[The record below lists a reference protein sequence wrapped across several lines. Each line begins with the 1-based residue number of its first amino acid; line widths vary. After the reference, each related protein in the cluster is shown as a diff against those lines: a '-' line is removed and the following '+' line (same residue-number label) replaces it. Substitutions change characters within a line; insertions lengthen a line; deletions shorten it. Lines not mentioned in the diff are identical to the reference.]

1 MDLLVLNHRDPRHP
15 QAGGSEVVLWEV
27 FRRLSGL
34 GVEVTWLAERFPRSR
49 EDETFGSIFIR
60 RRGDPLSL
68 HFFSLVEARRHEFV
82 LDSVAHAVPFFSYLV
97 NPRSVALVHHVHQDV
112 LDLELGRGK
121 AFVLKK
127 LERTLSRYPLLIAV
141 SHTTKRELVERFCVP
156 GERIR
161 VIHNGL
167 DHNFYRPHF
176 ERKNK
181 TPTILWLG
189 RLKRYKN
196 PLDAPRIFSL
206 LPSTLR
212 SNAKLVVAGR
222 GDLERETR
230 EAVEKVGGVFLGGVS
245 EEEKLRLYQSAW
257 VVLSTSFIEG
267 WGMTIVEANACGT
280 PVVGYA
286 TGSIPEIIR
295 DGVNGF
301 TVPYK
306 DLRAAAKRVEQILT
320 MDSWERE
327 ALWKASHEESLK
339 YDWDKTAA
347 EYYGVLRSLF

>member
-1 MDLLVLNHRDPRHP
+1 VVNHRDPRHP
-15 QAGGSEVVLWEV
+15 QAGGAEVVLWEV
-27 FRRLSGL
+27 CRRLSRL
-34 GVEVTWLAERFPRSR
+34 GVEVTWMSEHFRGSQK
-49 EDETFGSIFIR
+49 DEILDSIVIK
-60 RRGDPLSL
+60 RRGSQLFL
-68 HFFSLVEARRHEFV
+68 HLFSLLEARKHEIV

-97 NPRSVALVHHVHQDV
+97 NPCSIALIHHVHQDV
-112 LDLELGRGK
+112 LDLELGRFQ
-121 AFVLKK
+121 ASLLKR
-127 LERTLSRYPLLIAV
+127 LERMVSRYPFLVAI
-141 SHTTKRELVERFCVP
+141 SKTTKKELVSRFNVSSERVK
-156 GERIR
+156 

-167 DHNFYRPHF
+167 DHDFYRPQF
-176 ERKNK
+176 QSK
-181 TPTILWLG
+181 TKKPTILWLG
-189 RLKRYKN
+189 RLKKYKN
-196 PLDAPRIFSL
+196 PLDAPRIFSFL
-206 LPSTLR
+206 SPDIR

-267 WGMTIVEANACGT
+267 WGMTVVEANACGT

-286 TGSIPEIIR
+286 TGSLPEIIKE
-295 DGVNGF
+295 GVNGF

-347 EYYGVLRSLF
+347 EYYEVLRSLF

>member
-1 MDLLVLNHRDPRHP
+1 
-15 QAGGSEVVLWEV
+15 
-27 FRRLSGL
+27 L
-34 GVEVTWLAERFPRSR
+34 GVGVTWLAERFPSSQ
-49 EDETFGSIFIR
+49 EDETFGSILIK

-97 NPRSVALVHHVHQDV
+97 NPYSAALVHHVHQDV
-112 LDLELGRGK
+112 LDLELGGVK
-121 AFVLKK
+121 AFVLKR
-127 LERTLSRYPLLIAV
+127 LERTLSRYPFLIAV
-141 SHTTKRELVERFCVP
+141 SHTTKRELVHRFGVP
-156 GERIR
+156 NERIR

-176 ERKNK
+176 ERKSV

-230 EAVEKVGGVFLGGVS
+230 EAVKEVGGVFLGGVS

-267 WGMTIVEANACGT
+267 WGMTVVEANACGT

-286 TGSIPEIIR
+286 TGSLPEIIKE
-295 DGVNGF
+295 GVNGF

-306 DLRAAAKRVEQILT
+306 HLRAAAKRVEQILT

-327 ALWKASHEESLK
+327 SLWKKSHEESLK

-347 EYYGVLRSLF
+347 EYYEVLRSL